1 VRAKVLA
8 RRGLFDQ
15 AEREARENARLA
27 EETDWL
33 GYTGMAWSDL
43 AEVLYL
49 ADGLGDAAVAARR
62 AEEFFERKGSLV
74 LLERVRRFRE
84 GLGDQGSGTV

>member
-1 VRAKVLA
+1 MLA

-49 ADGLGDAAVAARR
+49 ADRLGDAAVAARR

-84 GLGDQGSGTV
+84 GLGDQRSGTV